1 MHSSK
6 QTPDPLKDRTKEI
19 SVEEVRKRIKN
30 ADFDLRFV
38 DIREERERLIG
49 YIGGALHLP
58 DSILAAK
65 IEESLPDKE
74 APVVLYCSSGV
85 RSIKAA
91 ALMEGM
97 GYGEVKSMAGG
108 FNAWVEAGYAIVTK
122 GTMTADQVHR
132 YSRQM
137 LLPEI
142 GEEGQLKLLR
152 SRVLLVGAG
161 GLGSPIAIYLAAGG
175 IGGLGIVDFDRVGLS
190 NIHRQVLYGTSDV
203 GRPKTESAREQLQ
216 KINPDIA
223 VTIHQERFTSGNA
236 LKLIEAYDVV
246 VDGSDNPETKFL
258 LNDAAFFA
266 GKPYVFGGAV
276 GFGGQASVFF
286 PKEGG
291 PCMRCMIP
299 EMPQPGTVPTCSE
312 VGVFGIV
319 PGQIGMVQA
328 GEVVKLI
335 LGIGK
340 TLMGRFLVYDCLQA
354 EFRTLTVTRDP
365 SCPLCGETPTIM
377 GI

>member
-1 MHSSK
+1 M
-6 QTPDPLKDRTKEI
+6 
-19 SVEEVRKRIKN
+19 
-30 ADFDLRFV
+30 
-38 DIREERERLIG
+38 
-49 YIGGALHLP
+49 
-58 DSILAAK
+58 
-65 IEESLPDKE
+65 
-74 APVVLYCSSGV
+74 
-85 RSIKAA
+85 
-91 ALMEGM
+91 
-97 GYGEVKSMAGG
+97 
-108 FNAWVEAGYAIVTK
+108 VTK
-122 GTMTADQVHR
+122 GAMTDDQIRR
-132 YSRQM
+132 YGRQM
-137 LLPEI
+137 LLPGI

-161 GLGSPIAIYLAAGG
+161 GLGSPIALYLAAGG
-175 IGGLGIVDFDRVGLS
+175 IGGLGIVDSDRVDLS

-203 GRPKTESAREQLQ
+203 GRLKAESAAEKLQ

-223 VTIHQERFTSGNA
+223 VAIHQERFTSGNA

-286 PKEGG
+286 PKRGG
-291 PCMRCMIP
+291 PCLRCMAP
-299 EMPQPGTVPTCSE
+299 VMPQPGAVPTCNE

-319 PGQIGMVQA
+319 PGQIGLVQA

-340 TLMGRFLVYDCLQA
+340 TLMGRFLVYDCLLA
-354 EFRTLTVTRDP
+354 EFRTITLSRDP
-365 SCPLCGETPTIM
+365 SCPLCGENPTIK